1 MHSLSL
7 LDWVALVV
15 FVACWLTYSTLVDRH
30 PGLQARSVIAAMDE
44 HRRRWLRIMVT
55 RDNRIMDTNIIGN
68 LMNST
73 SFLANTAIFILGGLV
88 AMMGSPEL
96 GARVFGALPF
106 AATPD
111 PAAWEM
117 KVALLL
123 LIFVRAFFELT
134 WALRQFNYCSIVLGG
149 ISHDPAD
156 PTRETHA
163 EMAAKVANRAA
174 RHFNTGLR
182 AYYFGLAALAWI
194 LHPLALILASLW
206 VVQELYRREF
216 RSVVREALREG

>member
-7 LDWVALVV
+7 LDWVALAV
-15 FVACWLTYSTLVDRH
+15 FAGCWFIYSTLVDRH
-30 PGLQARSVIAAMDE
+30 PGLKARSVIAAMDE
-44 HRRRWLRIMVT
+44 HRRRWLRTMVT

-96 GARVFGALPF
+96 GRQVFGALPF
-106 AATPD
+106 AAAPD

-117 KVALLL
+117 KIALLL

-134 WALRQFNYCSIVLGG
+134 WALRQFNYCSIVIGG
-149 ISHDPAD
+149 ISHDLAD
-156 PTRETHA
+156 PMRGSHA
-163 EMAAKVANRAA
+163 EVAAKVANRA
-174 RHFNTGLR
+174 
-182 AYYFGLAALAWI
+182 
-194 LHPLALILASLW
+194 
-206 VVQELYRREF
+206 
-216 RSVVREALREG
+216 